1 MQGSCWDR
9 PSDRVQKIME
19 NYAEIFGNNYYADES
34 DSYVQNTLDYAKI
47 YKIDKTV
54 PLAFFNV

>member
-1 MQGSCWDR
+1 
-9 PSDRVQKIME
+9 ME

>member
-1 MQGSCWDR
+1 
-9 PSDRVQKIME
+9 ME

-34 DSYVQNTLDYAKI
+34 DSYVQNTDYVKI
-47 YKIDKTV
+47 SKIDKTV